1 MNLHTLPAEVKC
13 TFCGKGGL
21 AFVGEGG
28 SQGDLYH
35 STAATSCRGLSF
47 HCRTRRGCGVSAETA
62 GGQRLN
68 WMACLTPERPPLEET
83 EEHLTTLQAA
93 VRLRV
98 SKKKVIGLVS
108 HGKLPGRKIGARWLM
123 PAEALRLYNQ
133 TATVRHRVSGG

>member
-1 MNLHTLPAEVKC
+1 
-13 TFCGKGGL
+13 
-21 AFVGEGG
+21 
-28 SQGDLYH
+28 
-35 STAATSCRGLSF
+35 
-47 HCRTRRGCGVSAETA
+47 
-62 GGQRLN
+62 
-68 WMACLTPERPPLEET
+68 MACLTPERPPIEET

-108 HGKLPGRKIGARWLM
+108 HGKLPGRKIGARWLI